1 MGDMKGQQLTKVER
15 EALQHER
22 SRLENTRESLEKEH
36 EASMQ
41 RVYQLERS
49 LLQQTMRAEEKEII
63 NLLCRLHELEL
74 ERADLD
80 ARYALS
86 GTELKRREFLLDQL
100 RMDSCLSEA
109 IIRYQAD
116 LLAHNKVETP
126 KELEQLLELYEQQT
140 NPGRQR
146 RLSVAASVTDI
157 RTGSQTSSDQLHN
170 PVSTSLSSIPIE
182 AAFEGSPYLRTAT
195 WLHNSASRRASCTDA
210 LPIKSF
216 DSPGSGGIHD
226 LIAIKQPRPKAKDF
240 SPAITGSVS
249 KKQVKNRS
257 RSTVSRLV
265 NTKKSVSQSQPEF
278 TTLAAQA
285 CVDGVKSSES
295 SSLENV
301 KPVIVD
307 KPVPPFEETTRSITA
322 LARQRKDQKLREEK
336 HRHRQSASTV
346 GQQISVTLSDI
357 GESGEHQAS
366 SPVSVYFTVSPT
378 EANRTT
384 VPITANGQRSP
395 YQKPDRQA
403 RDHSALTRTSQAEQS
418 QIPLVSRPLT
428 QPDQFEITTPEFGS
442 PTLFDLS
449 RGPPTRPI
457 KVIPMELKNQ
467 KKSVSLL
474 KEPRPRKTTTY
485 SEIPRSRSTPRY
497 LRTNKGQESSP
508 ILQVPQIVKLNDQF
522 VDDVSLSSDFKKA
535 SSSGTTQRKLHSDM
549 PLQQKTVV
557 DRRQH

>member
-1 MGDMKGQQLTKVER
+1 M
-15 EALQHER
+15 R
-22 SRLENTRESLEKEH
+22 S
-36 EASMQ
+36 
-41 RVYQLERS
+41 
-49 LLQQTMRAEEKEII
+49 EEKEII

-86 GTELKRREFLLDQL
+86 GTELKRREYLLDQL

-182 AAFEGSPYLRTAT
+182 ATFEGSPYLRTAT
-195 WLHNSASRRASCTDA
+195 WLDNSASRRASCTDA

-216 DSPGSGGIHD
+216 DSPGFGGIHD
-226 LIAIKQPRPKAKDF
+226 LIAIKQPRAKAKDF
-240 SPAITGSVS
+240 NLTITGSS
-249 KKQVKNRS
+249 GKKQVKNRS
-257 RSTVSRLV
+257 RSTVPTLLNV
-265 NTKKSVSQSQPEF
+265 KKSVSQSQPEF

-285 CVDGVKSSES
+285 CVDGVKISES

-301 KPVIVD
+301 KPITVD
-307 KPVPPFEETTRSITA
+307 KPVPPIEETTRSITA

-336 HRHRQSASTV
+336 HRHRQSASTA
-346 GQQISVTLSDI
+346 GQQINVTLSDI
-357 GESGEHQAS
+357 GETGEHQTN
-366 SPVSVYFTVSPT
+366 SPVSFHFTMHPSEV
-378 EANRTT
+378 NRTM
-384 VPITANGQRSP
+384 VPIAANGQRAP
-395 YQKPDRQA
+395 YQKPDRQV
-403 RDHSALTRTSQAEQS
+403 RDHSALTRPSQAEQS
-418 QIPLVSRPLT
+418 QIPLVSRPLA
-428 QPDQFEITTPEFGS
+428 QPDQFEITTPESGS

-474 KEPRPRKTTTY
+474 KDSRPRKTAVH

-508 ILQVPQIVKLNDQF
+508 ILQVPQIIKLNDQF
-522 VDDVSLSSDFKKA
+522 VEDVSFSADFKKA